1 MAPISLRISTDEA
14 TVTCQCGK
22 LNFWSTRP
30 KTDVPYMFYTKFH
43 LPRPIFYS
51 PSSKCT
57 RIGEHKFPSLHVW
70 MSNKNP
76 WKITNIN
83 QIKQGT
89 TKQIQIEYF
98 SRADSRFVPSHCN
111 ISHWLGA
118 RLESVLFMEYTT
130 SWRIQSRNTAQL
142 GRISFSFSC
151 WGYHLCIL

>member
-1 MAPISLRISTDEA
+1 MSVWE
-14 TVTCQCGK
+14 
-22 LNFWSTRP
+22 
-30 KTDVPYMFYTKFH
+30 TKFLEH
-43 LPRPIFYS
+43 SPKNRCPLYVLYKIPLAQANFLLTQLKMYS
-51 PSSKCT
+51 HW
-57 RIGEHKFPSLHVW
+57 RAGEHKFPSLHVW

-118 RLESVLFMEYTT
+118 RQESVLFMEYTT
-130 SWRIQSRNTAQL
+130 SWRIQSRNTDKL

-151 WGYHLCIL
+151 WGLVVRRSC